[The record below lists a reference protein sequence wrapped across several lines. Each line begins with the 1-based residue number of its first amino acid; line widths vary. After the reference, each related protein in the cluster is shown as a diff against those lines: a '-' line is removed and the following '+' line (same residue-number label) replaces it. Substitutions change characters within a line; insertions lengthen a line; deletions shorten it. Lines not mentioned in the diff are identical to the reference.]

1 MRLIWIPQ
9 LENSIKPICPWIKQ
23 SSTNYLTPFFFS
35 QNVHEAVPEEIITQR
50 ALYNSRLAKLRQKFN
65 ELNLLR
71 EATRVEDNEDTETV
85 RSRLPMPHFD
95 QRTPELRKGI
105 CIFQVYLATSPSS
118 SRGYRFESFKDRH
131 FYIRSIL

>member
-1 MRLIWIPQ
+1 M
-9 LENSIKPICPWIKQ
+9 
-23 SSTNYLTPFFFS
+23 
-35 QNVHEAVPEEIITQR
+35 
-50 ALYNSRLAKLRQKFN
+50 RQKFN

-105 CIFQVYLATSPSS
+105 CIFKFTWQLVQAPQEGIALKTLKIATFVS
-118 SRGYRFESFKDRH
+118 GQFYNQFKKKARN
-131 FYIRSIL
+131 